1 MVSPLEYDKKVVEE
15 FGIKASE
22 DVEDEVKVGYVREQL
37 DQIRKF
43 LWRERV
49 ELQLSEAQ
57 ATSDVEA
64 LAAKAKAE
72 VAGHRSNLKGIV
84 ASIRVLTE
92 LLHELEAKVSD

>member
-1 MVSPLEYDKKVVEE
+1 MASPLEYDKKVVEE

-22 DVEDEVKVGYVREQL
+22 DIEDEVKVGYVREQL
-37 DQIRKF
+37 DQIKKF

-57 ATSDVEA
+57 TKSNVEA
-64 LAAKAKAE
+64 FAAKARGDIA
-72 VAGHRSNLKGIV
+72 AHRSNLKGIV

-92 LLHELEAKVSD
+92 LLGELEHKVSD